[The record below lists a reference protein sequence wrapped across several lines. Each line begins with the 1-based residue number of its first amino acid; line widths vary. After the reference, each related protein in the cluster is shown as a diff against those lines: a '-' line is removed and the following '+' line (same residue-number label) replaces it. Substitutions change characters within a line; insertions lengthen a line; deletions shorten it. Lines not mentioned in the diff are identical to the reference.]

1 MKIKAIMLYWSQNVQ
16 QHPPRVLIWVCRGVW
31 KQKPPEGGG
40 RMLSTCTE
48 LCSRSLN
55 WSWSAPS
62 CAWPFFLT
70 PWENQAPKGQ
80 MQQGFHGWWKLWL
93 PSSPLHLNP
102 LTWLNPG
109 CGGVSALCNNKPVTG
124 QVLQGQWDMIQGV
137 MLGKCV
143 VSISAEIW
151 TLCRAPITEMIM
163 MDICNCL
170 VDEWQHN

>member
-1 MKIKAIMLYWSQNVQ
+1 MCSSILQESLSECA
-16 QHPPRVLIWVCRGVW
+16 
-31 KQKPPEGGG
+31 EGYESKSLLKVVEGCSAPA
-40 RMLSTCTE
+40 LSFAA
-48 LCSRSLN
+48 SL
-55 WSWSAPS
+55 WTGSWSAPS

-102 LTWLNPG
+102 LTRLNPG